1 GIHKCREKFISREG
15 IALLWP
21 VDREGYDPPI
31 LFIDKFVCHD
41 GRNYPIARQI
51 GSGKYM
57 LLSGGL
63 LPILDIHVKGKNSV
77 RREAAPPITIKRFLM
92 SASAIPLKVQ
102 SAHKGI
108 LLFCCAIFL
117 FATMDAVAKYA
128 SGFFNPIQVVWA
140 RCFFHILLMVIILGP
155 THGRKLI
162 RTNNLKMQV
171 VRSILLLGAT
181 VSIFTAVKYI
191 PLADAG
197 AIGATS
203 PFFVILLSAIL
214 LKEKVNKQKWI
225 AVAVGFTGA
234 MIVLRPGLAEVHPAM
249 FLVLLMALCYAL
261 YQLTTRFLAGVDD
274 SLTTAF
280 YSVSVG
286 TVVVSCIVPFFWTT
300 PDLFG
305 WGLLAL
311 VGLIGGVSHF
321 IMIKA
326 FEYTTA
332 STTAPFNY
340 TQLIWMTIIGLIF
353 FGNFPDGFTILGAAI
368 IVGSGL
374 YVLYQ
379 ERRQKQKQG

>member
-1 GIHKCREKFISREG
+1 
-15 IALLWP
+15 
-21 VDREGYDPPI
+21 
-31 LFIDKFVCHD
+31 
-41 GRNYPIARQI
+41 
-51 GSGKYM
+51 
-57 LLSGGL
+57 
-63 LPILDIHVKGKNSV
+63 
-77 RREAAPPITIKRFLM
+77 
-92 SASAIPLKVQ
+92 
-102 SAHKGI
+102 
-108 LLFCCAIFL
+108 
-117 FATMDAVAKYA
+117 MDAVAKYA